1 MKKKFFAIVLA
12 FCMVLTMMPGM
23 AWAEGQ
29 PNLSGL
35 TLHGGGDCARPGEGN
50 VGERNLY
57 RIDDGDV

>member
-29 PNLSGL
+29 PNLSEL
-35 TLHGGGDCARPGEGN
+35 TLHGGGDCARPGEDN
-50 VGERNLY
+50 VGNGIFTE
-57 RIDDGDV
+57 